1 MTAAAL
7 KMAAPAAWRYRGRAW
22 TLAAVLFLITMVP
35 STLPHY
41 PTILFGSVVLGLAFC
56 ACENKGRLPFSLF
69 PAFLLLFAL
78 CVFIS
83 EVWCMLSG
91 GTFSFVD
98 LSEMLRAFC
107 YAGLFMLFS
116 AGCREEKDRERVTRG
131 LIGLLSV
138 SSFVA
143 VTQFFNPFHLNER
156 YVPYIAP
163 TQYLSL
169 INNHSKP
176 RVVGLTPNPNVFA
189 FLAAVAVGLS
199 FLMLLRSRR
208 LRYAALILLNGIA
221 LLMSSSRSAFI
232 MLIFLVVFFAVFY
245 CWVNFGIIDA
255 LLFCGVLV
263 AVGTVLLMLLPQSIT
278 GRILEVFQFGSVKS
292 MQERYI
298 HWQESFRYIHQSPL
312 LGIGPG
318 TAVDFQ
324 YAADNEWLL
333 LMRQYGA
340 VGVLVWTSAMVLPV
354 INGVGRRFRDD
365 YFMMAACLMAGSF
378 VCMYV
383 SAFYHNN
390 DIGPVVMVI
399 LALGIGAP
407 FVKTAPQYRSVSGL
421 LLGKWTL

>member
-1 MTAAAL
+1 
-7 KMAAPAAWRYRGRAW
+7 
-22 TLAAVLFLITMVP
+22 
-35 STLPHY
+35 
-41 PTILFGSVVLGLAFC
+41 
-56 ACENKGRLPFSLF
+56 
-69 PAFLLLFAL
+69 
-78 CVFIS
+78 
-83 EVWCMLSG
+83 MLSG

-232 MLIFLVVFFAVFY
+232 MLI
-245 CWVNFGIIDA
+245 
-255 LLFCGVLV
+255 VLC
-263 AVGTVLLMLLPQSIT
+263 
-278 GRILEVFQFGSVKS
+278 
-292 MQERYI
+292 
-298 HWQESFRYIHQSPL
+298 
-312 LGIGPG
+312 
-318 TAVDFQ
+318 
-324 YAADNEWLL
+324 N
-333 LMRQYGA
+333 
-340 VGVLVWTSAMVLPV
+340 
-354 INGVGRRFRDD
+354 
-365 YFMMAACLMAGSF
+365 
-378 VCMYV
+378 
-383 SAFYHNN
+383 AFY
-390 DIGPVVMVI
+390 
-399 LALGIGAP
+399 
-407 FVKTAPQYRSVSGL
+407 F
-421 LLGKWTL
+421 